1 MTGASS
7 AHDSQS
13 PLLPFVVGSRM
24 SSALAL
30 FHLCPCLGIW
40 VGDCK
45 GRACALYHIAMR
57 TFITRSLAQSV
68 PRGCAHIGMTIFINV
83 FYQHMF
89 LTLAHGCAS
98 LLPRPPISCRNCFSP
113 LNFPKWARSAM
124 SLEKTSVEEMINTK
138 PVYRLKTSAPPSSDP
153 LEQKTAGGSSSS
165 SSPIRAVSGDTSVAA
180 TPGRLPAC

>member
-1 MTGASS
+1 MDAGQSLKHGAFS
-7 AHDSQS
+7 DD
-13 PLLPFVVGSRM
+13 
-24 SSALAL
+24 SALWITM
-30 FHLCPCLGIW
+30 LC
-40 VGDCK
+40 VHSSH
-45 GRACALYHIAMR
+45 A
-57 TFITRSLAQSV
+57 RSLSQYLEV
-68 PRGCAHIGMTIFINV
+68 VAHWHDNV

-153 LEQKTAGGSSSS
+153 LEAAGGSSSS
-165 SSPIRAVSGDTSVAA
+165 PSSQRRHISCCYAWSAA
-180 TPGRLPAC
+180 SALTIY